1 MFNNIVAAVGDTSG
15 PDLHT
20 QANLLRTTSG
30 TVEDFHAGASNPR
43 AALDEL
49 LTHVISRNADLL
61 VVGARRH
68 HLAQRAAMLA
78 PCSVLMVPDGAAL
91 SLDRLLVPVDFSETS
106 ELALREAA
114 RIASHAGSSVTV
126 VAVESDEDPWLD
138 WKDYPERYQQ
148 ELDEFVNRVSGPGH
162 GFDCLVEPEHRLDPG
177 EPAGSGLDG
186 FEGART
192 AASILDVAERLGST
206 LIVAGTRGRTQAAAI
221 FLGSVVEKII
231 HHSPVPV
238 LAVKRPGHQLGLLEG
253 LLQQL
258 AGDRQL
264 VAS

>member
-1 MFNNIVAAVGDTSG
+1 MFNNIVAAVGDASG
-15 PDLHT
+15 SDLHT
-20 QANLLRTTSG
+20 QANLLRTPAG
-30 TVEDFHAGASNPR
+30 RVENFHAGAHSPR

-49 LTHVISRNADLL
+49 LTEVVKRNADLL

-91 SLDRLLVPVDFSETS
+91 RLDRLLVPVDFSETA
-106 ELALREAA
+106 ELALREAS
-114 RIASHAGSSVTV
+114 RIAAHAGSAVTV

-138 WKDYPERYQQ
+138 WKDYPERCQQ
-148 ELDEFVNRVSGPGH
+148 ELNEFVERVAGRGH
-162 GFDCLVEPEHRLDPG
+162 DFDCLVEPEHRLDPS
-177 EPAGSGLDG
+177 EPAGSGLDN

-192 AASILDVAERLGST
+192 AASILDVAERLGAT

-221 FLGSVVEKII
+221 FLGSVVEKVI

-238 LAVKRPGHQLGLLEG
+238 LAVKRPGQQLGLVEG